1 MGRLVCCLAMSR
13 VKLKSSQGEES
24 CSPQISKSG
33 GCFLGRP
40 EEEADKHAG
49 AGRIP
54 LPCQCVSTCVR
65 ACVCTSNL
73 HRVQLLVLMDYVS
86 KGVTPPLRGEHL
98 LSSEHLLVQKQSCA
112 PGKKL

>member
-1 MGRLVCCLAMSR
+1 MSR

-24 CSPQISKSG
+24 FSPQIYKSG
-33 GCFLGRP
+33 GGFLGRP

-49 AGRIP
+49 AGQIP
-54 LPCQCVSTCVR
+54 LPCKGVCVHAHVH
-65 ACVCTSNL
+65 ACVHTSNL
-73 HRVQLLVLMDYVS
+73 HRLQLLVLMDYVS

-98 LSSEHLLVQKQSCA
+98 LSSAHLLVQKQSCA